1 MPIVITR
8 STGEVSTT
16 KLTPEQSQKA
26 WDVIVRALAEK
37 HPEILKEEKQ

>member
-1 MPIVITR
+1 MPIVISR
-8 STGEVSTT
+8 STSEVSAP

-26 WDVIVRALAEK
+26 WEVIVRALAEK